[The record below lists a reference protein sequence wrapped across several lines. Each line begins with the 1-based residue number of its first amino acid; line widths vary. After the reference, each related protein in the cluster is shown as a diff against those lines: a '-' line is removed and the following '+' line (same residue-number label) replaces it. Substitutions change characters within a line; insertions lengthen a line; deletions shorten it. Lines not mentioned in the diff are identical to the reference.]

1 MSSLHTAVS
10 ADGIVVGAVVVP
22 GTTGEG
28 VVVGNAVDVGTVV
41 GICVGCSV
49 SAEVGSSVGISELNG
64 CIMVGEK
71 VGNPVGDTVES
82 LQRHGTNRAHVPV
95 FV

>member
-1 MSSLHTAVS
+1 M
-10 ADGIVVGAVVVP
+10 VGAVVVP
-22 GTTGEG
+22 GTGDG